1 MSLLISDANL
11 THSILQV
18 SVPAFQDKYF
28 NNKNETFYSIHI
40 LNLYTNKS
48 WDLEKRYQD
57 FQDLKS
63 QLSKTIPKVPD
74 ITKGFTL
81 FKSSNSYDTLKQ
93 RQYDIQEFLSD
104 CLSRKDIIS
113 NDYFMEFL
121 EINTQFPALI
131 RNKPDFLNDIEFQ
144 NLSCEHIIYLE
155 KESVILIACNDLNIT
170 SRMDA
175 YLTNAA
181 ENLPWKK
188 ENKNQEKELDK
199 KGRVSAFYA
208 FRLVNYLQSKTNT
221 KKIKFEKL
229 YEKNFN
235 EIISSIYYDENS
247 QTLPIG
253 FISGKI
259 NLYRHFEES
268 KFKQFDFMTE
278 LIYHNASVTGVA
290 FDSLGGNIYTCSEDK
305 KMLAAEISKIYNKTY
320 NPKIMNENIYSYT
333 KMIFDKKNERI
344 FVSNNNGHIEVYLTD
359 TFPPMFVNDI
369 KTYSE
374 GYRINDFIIDFVK
387 YYLFAVCSDGNICVI
402 DLAPPGK
409 EKLGKE
415 ISHFNY
421 FDSKIDLTSIVYVKS
436 MAQLL
441 TSDNKGRLI
450 FWSLKKGKPLYLYQ
464 YKEKDLTTLLG
475 LYNEELEGNLVLIG
489 CEDMS
494 LSILKL
500 PNKLVDNE
508 EIEKYEENEIKN
520 ISDMNAMIALQKYDD
535 NYNSD
540 EDSLNGWDYFANYAN
555 EGKDDK
561 KK

>member
-305 KMLAAEISKIYNKTY
+305 KMLAAEISKIYSKTY
-320 NPKIMNENIYSYT
+320 APKLINENIYSYT
-333 KMIFDKKNERI
+333 KMIFEKKNERI

-374 GYRINDFIIDFVK
+374 GNRINDF
-387 YYLFAVCSDGNICVI
+387 VI
-402 DLAPPGK
+402 DLGPPGK

-421 FDSKIDLTSIVYVKS
+421 YDSKINLTSIVYIKS
-436 MAQLL
+436 MGQLL
-441 TSDNKGRLI
+441 TSDNKGRLV
-450 FWSLKKGKPLYLYQ
+450 FWSLKKGKPLYLFQ
-464 YKEKDLTTLLG
+464 FKEKELTILMG
-475 LYNEELEGNLVLIG
+475 LYNDELESNVVLIG
-489 CEDMS
+489 SDDMS